1 MLQMCFY
8 YYEPHHQL
16 HPPRVRQRITRSCTR
31 LDVVAEYVDG
41 DLVGLRQVDD
51 YTRHVLSEL
60 TPPEP
65 HLVQQSW
72 ARLLNC
78 LASFTA
84 GRTYLCG

>member
-1 MLQMCFY
+1 MLQICFY
-8 YYEPHHQL
+8 YYEPRHQL
-16 HPPRVRQRITRSCTR
+16 QPRVRQRITRSSSR
-31 LDVVAEYVDG
+31 PDVVGEYVDG
-41 DLVGLRQVDD
+41 DLVGLRHVDD